1 MTFIFT
7 MFVLMQICN
16 MIPARKIR
24 DEWNVF
30 EGFFTNFLFLGI
42 FVGIIGMQ
50 IIITQL
56 TGVVFKVHPDG
67 LSW

>member
-16 MIPARKIR
+16 MIPSRKIR

-30 EGFFTNFLFLGI
+30 EGFFNNFLFLAI
-42 FVGIIGMQ
+42 FLGII
-50 IIITQL
+50 IA
-56 TGVVFKVHPDG
+56 
-67 LSW
+67 

>member
-1 MTFIFT
+1 
-7 MFVLMQICN
+7 

-50 IIITQL
+50 IVITQL